1 MVESSEG
8 LLGLLGFCMLEM
20 KTYER
25 SRMEMDNEGEV
36 GVFGSKRVC
45 VYIYEYEYDALICHV
60 YGKLRLPLSF
70 ALHM

>member
-1 MVESSEG
+1 
-8 LLGLLGFCMLEM
+8 
-20 KTYER
+20 
-25 SRMEMDNEGEV
+25 MDNEGEV